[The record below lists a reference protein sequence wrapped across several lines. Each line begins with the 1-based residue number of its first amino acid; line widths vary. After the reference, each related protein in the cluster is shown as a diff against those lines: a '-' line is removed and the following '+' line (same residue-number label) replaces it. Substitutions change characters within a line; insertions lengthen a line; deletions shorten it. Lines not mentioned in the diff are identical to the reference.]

1 MLLIIPV
8 SIYFFLVVFTAGL
21 LMRRLF
27 KLPIE
32 GSNGEISI
40 LRGLDVGTTAG
51 LGLSLLIPIVSLI
64 SIFHPIN
71 SWVHF
76 SIVAALILIVG
87 PRQIAT
93 ALVGAFKNDGWYR
106 NKILLF
112 FAFGSY
118 IWFAFV
124 SAGGSREML
133 DTPAYHMAT
142 VKWVREFGV
151 VPGLTNLMDRLG
163 ANSSWHVFA
172 AFLEPGPLAGK
183 SMHFAGLLVY
193 MILLAICMPGF
204 AAILNKKAGLAE
216 IFQSLGF
223 PVILLG
229 SEWLITSLSTDW
241 PMYVIIFLAFLI
253 CIKIL
258 VKNDSRIVCA
268 QENLGGAVS
277 ALAALSVS
285 IKLMAAPYVLLPLS
299 AILLIRK
306 RILWN
311 SFKSLLIGFLVVSPF
326 LVRNVILSGY
336 LVYPSVYPDVFRFDW
351 KVPKDDAL
359 GLYNWAKD
367 WAFYSANMIQMDVRP
382 LSQMGLFE
390 QINVWYETW
399 VAKNMSGNQCR
410 DLFIMFAISV
420 FASAVAFFQFRKASN
435 SSYLRGFLLLL
446 PIPLLGLCYGFIS
459 APVPR
464 YLWIHFAMLCL
475 ICSTFAIF
483 LWNIYKYINSII
495 LPLFFLVLSAWVLL
509 QSFIGYGPRAL
520 IADGINGYGAT
531 WKTILKP
538 VDPVTPDL
546 QKVISIEGAAVSVP
560 GSNFFKIED
569 ILDPFKISKILL
581 ESNLPF
587 YNFIRS
593 QFSDSTLE
601 KIARRQQGEADSRKE
616 IATRFNILLV
626 GDKLN
631 NLTSIDG
638 LKIDTKTQNEIEN
651 PERKDYRFTGTN
663 RMLLQDAFEG
673 YLNKKPTTYIEE
685 VLVWNSELPA
695 TDRPHPYLQARG
707 TDLRNGFRVT
717 KPRPG
722 YYLGI
727 WREEEIEKVTAQ
739 WGIEHTFAR

>member
-32 GSNGEISI
+32 SSNQEISA
-40 LRGLDVGTTAG
+40 LCGLDVGATAG
-51 LGLSLLIPIVSLI
+51 LGLSLLIPLVSLI
-64 SIFHPIN
+64 SIFHPID

-76 SIVAALILIVG
+76 SIVGALILIVG
-87 PRQIAT
+87 PRHIA
-93 ALVGAFKNDGWYR
+93 AGLSAAFKNDEWYR

-112 FAFGSY
+112 FAVGSY
-118 IWFAFV
+118 CWFAFV
-124 SAGGSREML
+124 SAGGSRDML

-151 VPGLTNLMDRLG
+151 VSGLTNLMDRLG

-183 SMHFAGLLVY
+183 STHFAGLLVY
-193 MILLAICMPGF
+193 MILIAICLPGF
-204 AAILNKKAGLAE
+204 AAILKNKAGLAE
-216 IFQSLGF
+216 IFQSLGL
-223 PVILLG
+223 PVLLLG

-241 PMYVIIFLAFLI
+241 PMYVVLFLAFLI
-253 CIKIL
+253 CLKIL
-258 VKNDSRIVCA
+258 VSNDSEPDRLEGGLI
-268 QENLGGAVS
+268 GAVS

-285 IKLMAAPYVLLPLS
+285 IKLTAAPYVLLPLS
-299 AILLIRK
+299 AILMTRK
-306 RILWN
+306 RFLWN
-311 SFKSLLIGFLVVSPF
+311 CYKALLIGFLVVSPF
-326 LVRNVILSGY
+326 LARNVILSGY
-336 LVYPSVYPDVFRFDW
+336 LVYPSVFPDVFQFDW
-351 KVPKDDAL
+351 KVPKDDVL

-367 WAFYSANMIQMDVRP
+367 WAYYSANLVQIDVRP
-382 LSQMGLFE
+382 LTQMGLFE
-390 QINVWYETW
+390 KINIWYDTW
-399 VAKNMSGNQCR
+399 VTQNMSGNQCR
-410 DLFIMFAISV
+410 DLFFMFAISV
-420 FASAVAFFQFRKASN
+420 FASAVVFFQFRKKPNLSCLQG
-435 SSYLRGFLLLL
+435 YIVLV
-446 PIPLLGLCYGFIS
+446 PIPLLGLFYGFIS

-483 LWNIYKYINSII
+483 LCNISNQFKCII
-495 LPLFFLVLSAWVLL
+495 LNAFCLMVTAWVLF

-520 IADGINGYGAT
+520 IVNGMNGYGAT

-546 QKVISIEGAAVSVP
+546 QKVISIEGATVSVP

-569 ILDPFKISKILL
+569 ILDPIKISKILL
-581 ESNLPF
+581 ESQLPF
-587 YNFIRS
+587 YNYIRS
-593 QFSDSTLE
+593 QFSDTLL
-601 KIARRQQGEADSRKE
+601 KRIASGELAEADSRKE

-626 GDKLN
+626 GDKFN
-631 NLTSIDG
+631 DLTSIDG
-638 LKIDTKTQNEIEN
+638 LKIEVKTQNEIEK
-651 PERKDYRFTGTN
+651 PERMDYRFTGPN

-673 YLNKKPTTYIEE
+673 YLNKKPMTYIEQ

-707 TDLRNGFRVT
+707 SDLRNGFRVT

-727 WREEEIEKVTAQ
+727 WPAEEIEKGTAR

>member
-51 LGLSLLIPIVSLI
+51 LGLSLLIPLVSLV

-71 SWVHF
+71 TWVHF
-76 SIVAALILIVG
+76 SIVGALILIVG
-87 PRQIAT
+87 PRHIA
-93 ALVGAFKNDGWYR
+93 AGLSAAFKNDEWYR
-106 NKILLF
+106 NKILF
-112 FAFGSY
+112 FIAVGSY
-118 IWFAFV
+118 FWFAFV

-172 AFLEPGPLAGK
+172 AFLEPGPLVGK

-204 AAILNKKAGLAE
+204 VAMLNKKAGLAE

-229 SEWLITSLSTDW
+229 SEWLLTSLSTDW
-241 PMYVIIFLAFLI
+241 PMYVILFLAFLI
-253 CIKIL
+253 CLKLLQLKNSKADRSQEGL
-258 VKNDSRIVCA
+258 V
-268 QENLGGAVS
+268 GAVS

-299 AILLIRK
+299 AILMTRE
-306 RILWN
+306 RILRN
-311 SFKSLLIGFLVVSPF
+311 CSKALLIGLLVVTPF
-326 LVRNVILSGY
+326 LARNVILSGY
-336 LVYPSVYPDVFRFDW
+336 LVYPSIFPDVFRFDW
-351 KVPKDDAL
+351 KVPKDDVL

-367 WAFYSANMIQMDVRP
+367 WSYYSANLVQMDVRP
-382 LSQMGLFE
+382 LTQMGLFE
-390 QINVWYETW
+390 KISVWYQTW
-399 VAKNMSGNQCR
+399 VIQNMSGNQCR
-410 DLFIMFAISV
+410 DLFFMFAISV
-420 FASAVAFFQFRKASN
+420 FAIAVAFFQFRKASN

-464 YLWIHFAMLCL
+464 YLWIHFALLCL

-483 LWNIYKYINSII
+483 LWNIYKSINSII
-495 LPLFFLVLSAWVLL
+495 LPVFCLVLSAWVLL

-531 WKTILKP
+531 WKTILMP
-538 VDPVTPDL
+538 VEPLMPDL
-546 QKVISIEGAAVSVP
+546 QKVISLEGATVSVP
-560 GSNFFKIED
+560 GSNFFKNED
-569 ILDPFKISKILL
+569 ILAPMKVAKTLL
-581 ESNLPF
+581 EADLPF
-587 YNFIRS
+587 YKFIRS
-593 QFSDSTLE
+593 QFSDARLE
-601 KIARRQQGEADSRKE
+601 RIARGEQVEADARKE
-616 IATRFNILLV
+616 IAARLNILLV

-631 NLTSIDG
+631 EITSIDG
-638 LKIDTKTQNEIEN
+638 FIIDSKTQSEIES

-663 RMLLQDAFEG
+663 RMLLQDAFQG
-673 YLNKKPTTYIEE
+673 YLNKKPTTYIEQ

-707 TDLRNGFRVT
+707 TDLRDGFRAT

-727 WREEEIEKVTAQ
+727 WPEEEIEKATAQ